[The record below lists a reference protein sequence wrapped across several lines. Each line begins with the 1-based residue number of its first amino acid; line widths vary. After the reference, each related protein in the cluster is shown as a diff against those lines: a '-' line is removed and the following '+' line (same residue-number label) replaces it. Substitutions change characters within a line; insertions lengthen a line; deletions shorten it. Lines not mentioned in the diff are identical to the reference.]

1 MNRFL
6 ARMLAASLMTH
17 RMADGGEEDGGGG
30 AGGTWQEALPED
42 VRGWDE
48 VTNSD
53 TPEKFWQQIG
63 SHRQHIGQSIR
74 IPGADA
80 GKEDWTAFNTKLT
93 EKVPTLM
100 QTPDPDN
107 EESTNALYTKMGKP
121 AASTDYKTPEFKDA
135 EGKVIEGLDLAQTE
149 AFKAIAHKN
158 GLSQK
163 QFEKIVTEVTQQN
176 LVAAQKQADDLAGYR
191 ADITKEWGAAEDKN
205 YQILKNFATKT
216 DAPEAIIKAL
226 ENKTLDTGVA
236 KWMLTAANA
245 SFGEGQRAAGD
256 EGGEQGVMTPG
267 EAKERQNEIMNN
279 REHAYWK
286 KMDPGHKAA
295 VARVRELIILQDPT
309 SATRAAPGTV
319 F

>member
-1 MNRFL
+1 MI
-6 ARMLAASLMTH
+6 AASLMTH
-17 RMADGGEEDGGGG
+17 RMADEDGDGG
-30 AGGTWQEALPED
+30 AGGSGAWSDSLPED
-42 VRGWDE
+42 VRSWDE

-53 TPEKFWQQIG
+53 SPEKFWQQMS
-63 SHRQHIGQSIR
+63 SHRQHLGQSIR

-80 GKEDWTAFNTKLT
+80 GKEDWTAFNAKLT

-100 QTPDPDN
+100 QTPDPEN

-121 AASTDYKTPEFKDA
+121 AAATDYKTPEFKDA
-135 EGKVIEGLDLAQTE
+135 EGKVIDGLDAAQTE

-163 QFEKIVTEVTQQN
+163 QFEKIVTETTQQN
-176 LVAAQKQADDLAGYR
+176 IAAAQKQAEQLAGYQ
-191 ADITKEWGAAEDKN
+191 AEITAEWGAAEDKN
-205 YQILKNFATKT
+205 YTILKTFAKKT
-216 DAPEAIIKAL
+216 DAPEAIVKAL
-226 ENKTLDTGVA
+226 ENKTLDAGVA

-256 EGGEQGVMTPG
+256 EGGGGGVMTPG

-295 VARVRELIILQDPT
+295 VARVRELIILQNPAD
-309 SATRAAPGTV
+309 ARKAAPGTV